1 MREESHTVVKVLVLF
16 DIGRP
21 PEPTDSFSVTALRRE
36 EKKPMEADVITSLR
50 ALGHEVETLPVYDN
64 VRDMFDRIS
73 SFAPDVVFNMVESF
87 YLDRAH
93 EPFIPGLLDL
103 MKVRYTGAGPEAL
116 MLCRDKALAKK
127 ILAFHRVRVASGV
140 VSSKARPLR
149 KLRRF
154 RFPAF
159 VKPLGEEGS
168 NGISKASFCA
178 NEAEAVERA
187 TFIHRSFECDALI
200 EEYIEGRELTI
211 GVLGNPRPITF
222 PPREIFFGK
231 ADDDD
236 EAPRFA
242 TQRAKWDDAYRRKW
256 RIRNGEP
263 DPLPAGTTERLAKTA
278 RMAYRILR
286 LRGAV
291 RLDVRLTDQGEI
303 FVIEVNPNP
312 SLARTDDFA
321 MAAATSGLEYQ
332 ALIQRIL
339 DNAIR

>member
-1 MREESHTVVKVLVLF
+1 
-16 DIGRP
+16 
-21 PEPTDSFSVTALRRE
+21 
-36 EKKPMEADVITSLR
+36 MEADVISSLR
-50 ALGHEVETLPVYDN
+50 NLGHEVETLAVYDN

-87 YLDRAH
+87 YLDRSH
-93 EPFIPGLLDL
+93 EPSIPSLLDL

-127 ILAFHRVRVASGV
+127 LLAFHHVRVASGV

-168 NGISKASFCA
+168 NGISKASFCTTA
-178 NEAEAVERA
+178 EEAIERA
-187 TFIHRSFECDALI
+187 GFIHRNFECDALI
-200 EEYIEGRELTI
+200 EEYIEGRELTV
-211 GVLGNPRPITF
+211 GVLGNPRPVAF

-231 ADDDD
+231 ADDD
-236 EAPRFA
+236 ESAPRFT
-242 TQRAKWDDAYRRKW
+242 TQKVKWDDAYRRKW

-263 DPLPAGTTERLAKTA
+263 DPLPAGTALRLAKTA
-278 RMAYRILR
+278 RLAYRILKI
-286 LRGAV
+286 RGVV
-291 RLDVRLTDQGEI
+291 RLDVRLTEEGEI
-303 FVIEVNPNP
+303 VVIEVNPNP
-312 SLARTDDFA
+312 SLAKTDDFA
-321 MAAATSGLEYQ
+321 MAAASTGLDYD

-339 DNAIR
+339 DNAVR